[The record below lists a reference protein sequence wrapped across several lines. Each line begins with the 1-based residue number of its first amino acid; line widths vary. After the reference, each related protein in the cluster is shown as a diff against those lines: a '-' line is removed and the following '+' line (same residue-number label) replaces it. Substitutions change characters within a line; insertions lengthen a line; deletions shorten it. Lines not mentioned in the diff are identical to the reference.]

1 VHDAVN
7 LGNKDIVATDKATVS
22 NLAVKLRKRIKI
34 IFVEGIF
41 DVYKVIAVDQ
51 LGDI

>member
-1 VHDAVN
+1 MHDAVN
-7 LGNKDIVATDKATVS
+7 LGNEDIVATDKTPVS

-34 IFVEGIF
+34 IFVEGVF

-51 LGDI
+51 LGNI